1 MAESKI
7 DLAYI
12 IKAINSG
19 TLKEHQVMIA
29 KEILE
34 NEIMQSEDVLQ
45 DDETEVLSR
54 REFQAK
60 LSLYRKLKNRL

>member
-19 TLKEHQVMIA
+19 TLKEEEVMIA
-29 KEILE
+29 KEILD
-34 NEIMQSEDVLQ
+34 NEVMQCEDILTDQ
-45 DDETEVLSR
+45 ETELHSR